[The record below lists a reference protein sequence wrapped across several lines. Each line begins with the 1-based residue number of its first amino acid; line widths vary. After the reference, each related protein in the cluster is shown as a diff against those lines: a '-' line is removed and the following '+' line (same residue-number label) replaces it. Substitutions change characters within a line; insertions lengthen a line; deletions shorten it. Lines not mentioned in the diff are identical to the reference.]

1 MSNYFEN
8 KLKDWRKQ
16 ASVTAV
22 NDLDIEK
29 AFADQ
34 ASGFV
39 ENKLEPL
46 MQQPYNVGFEVVRK
60 NEDNTRI
67 VGIFAFKIEDNLV
80 FAPVFFLNGEIKG
93 PLLYRC
99 DTKTFVPANKEWA
112 SFLIESLEVDEGK
125 GIPRTRRSDSA
136 PLVQMQRINFMPN
149 GTNKSA
155 SVKSP
160 VNKPTCTCS
169 HIPVPEGNCTVTID
183 VQPDYSSSYKWN
195 DRLPGGESLLKM
207 AAEDDGTI
215 RCVFE
220 DEHFLLSAEDGRKVS
235 QVPEFFAEKTAFAM
249 PDGTKLY
256 LNKEAATKV
265 HNTFFENIPNYA
277 GEWAE
282 LMLEKF
288 AALGTGNGLIHE
300 LLNEPDYGK
309 VAAEA
314 IIKAASTDANFAEA
328 LAECYE
334 TPEALFPESYSTLEK
349 KAADEGV
356 LVIKYSPDEL
366 EDNSIKEEYFRDG
379 FYILDSRPKGAL
391 SVVTENTPAS
401 ITAVTEA
408 GIYSILKVDGTFEDD
423 VFVAPKGELQTGE
436 FGIPYNTDSI
446 TTTCYATKGGK
457 AIMAENLMGVKL
469 KSASDYDGFANSISE
484 KKAYLLYL
492 PEYLYGLV
500 LVTNAKTVD
509 GVTYAD
515 VTISRQWAHRDQEF
529 KPLDGYVP
537 SRYTGDGQHINWV
550 INPDLKVTDIEK
562 GRIGQDAKFIEL
574 NAKSAWPD
582 KSLSSIWREGGSIAV
597 EPLEFLGSIKH
608 LDNFIYSTWK
618 MPKVTITKEVT
629 KEAMYRFSD
638 GKKRSDALN
647 KCVSL
652 VKLARDMAIPA
663 DKAYELLHKADNE
676 GKCAFYISPIEKVA
690 MHLRVVDR
698 PTFDDEF
705 DSEFGVPMQPTKEY
719 KLRVQGSQIF
729 EPPSAIGD
737 AMNPTTLTG
746 LPNATVITTNPEN
759 LRALADTYNLPH
771 VFEHGV
777 VGTLADTF
785 DALFLLN
792 KYVPRIEDAVDA
804 LGRLQFLIYWR
815 PGDFEK
821 VYGADDMTNLE
832 AEVTSNFEALGS
844 MLLRLLKKTE
854 LQRKGIDK
862 TNTETGQR

>member
-149 GTNKSA
+149 GTNKAA

-169 HIPVPEGNCTVTID
+169 PIPTPEGNCTVTID
-183 VQPDYSSSYKWN
+183 VQPDYSSSSKWN

-215 RCVFE
+215 SCVFE

-235 QVPEFFAEKTAFAM
+235 QVPEFFTEKTAFAM

-314 IIKAASTDANFAEA
+314 IIKAASIDANFAEA

-391 SVVTENTPAS
+391 SVVTENTPS
-401 ITAVTEA
+401 DITAVTEP
-408 GIYSILKVDGTFEDD
+408 GVYCLLKKDGTFEDD
-423 VFVAPKGELQTGE
+423 VLVAPEGDPKPDTHHVAHTEQ
-436 FGIPYNTDSI
+436 PNY
-446 TTTCYATKGGK
+446 YAIKDGK
-457 AIMAENLMGVKL
+457 AAMGRGLMGVKIH
-469 KSASDYDGFANSISE
+469 KACDYKGFKDTIQE
-484 KKAYLLYL
+484 KKFYMVYL
-492 PEYLYGLV
+492 PEFLYGVMAVREVRTL
-500 LVTNAKTVD
+500 D
-509 GVTYAD
+509 GVTYAKIAWSN
-515 VTISRQWAHRDQEF
+515 THYYPSISEASQVF
-529 KPLDGYVP
+529 GNTGYDDNTE
-537 SRYTGDGQHINWV
+537 SIV
-550 INPDLKVTDIEK
+550 INPELVRSNTERGHFGK
-562 GRIGQDAKFIEL
+562 DAKFVEL
-574 NAKSAWPD
+574 KVSPRWTDDTPSMDAVWKRNGAGIIVDYLEELGTIKDLD
-582 KSLSSIWREGGSIAV
+582 K
-597 EPLEFLGSIKH
+597 
-608 LDNFIYSTWK
+608 FIYSTWK

-663 DKAYELLHKADNE
+663 DKAYELLHKADAE
-676 GKCAFYISPIEKVA
+676 GKCEFYISPIEKVA
-690 MHLRVVDR
+690 MRLRVVDR

-719 KLRVQGSQIF
+719 NLRIQGSQIF

>member
-1 MSNYFEN
+1 MNTYFEN

-46 MQQPYNVGFEVVRK
+46 MRQPYNVGFEIVRK
-60 NEDNTRI
+60 NDDNTRI
-67 VGIFAFKIEDNLV
+67 VGIFAFKIEDNLI

-125 GIPRTRRSDSA
+125 GIPRTRRGDSA

-169 HIPVPEGNCTVTID
+169 HIPVPEGNCTITID
-183 VQPDYSSSYKWN
+183 VTPDYSSAGAWN

-220 DEHFLLSAEDGRKVS
+220 DEHFMLSSEDGRKVS
-235 QVPEFFAEKTAFAM
+235 QLPEFFGEKTAFTTPSGKTLFLDKA
-249 PDGTKLY
+249 
-256 LNKEAATKV
+256 AATQV

-282 LMLEKF
+282 AAMDKI
-288 AALGTGNGLIHE
+288 AALGQGNGLIHE
-300 LLNEPDYGK
+300 LLNEPDFGK

-314 IIKAASTDANFAEA
+314 IVKAASTDATFAEA
-328 LAECYE
+328 LAECYHS
-334 TPEALFPESYSTLEK
+334 PEELFPESYSTLEK

-356 LVIKYSPDEL
+356 LVIKYTPDEL

-391 SVVTENTPAS
+391 SVVTENTPS
-401 ITAVTEA
+401 DITAVTEP
-408 GIYSILKVDGTFEDD
+408 GVYCLLKKDGTFEDD
-423 VFVAPKGELQTGE
+423 VLVAPEGHLKSDNHDRFISTHAER
-436 FGIPYNTDSI
+436 PSY
-446 TTTCYATKGGK
+446 YAVKDGK
-457 AIMAENLMGVKL
+457 AVIANGLMGVKTH
-469 KSASDYDGFANSISE
+469 KASDFKGLKDTVQE
-484 KKAYLLYL
+484 KKFYMIYL
-492 PEYLYGLV
+492 PEFLYGV
-500 LVTNAKTVD
+500 IAVHSVKTLD
-509 GVTYAD
+509 GVTYARVSD
-515 VTISRQWAHRDQEF
+515 SHHYYGISENPVQIYGGVGYEDDQY
-529 KPLDGYVP
+529 PI
-537 SRYTGDGQHINWV
+537 T
-550 INPDLKVTDIEK
+550 INPELSRSNSDR
-562 GRIGQDAKFIEL
+562 GHFGADAKFIEL
-574 NAKSAWPD
+574 SVSPRWKSEN
-582 KSLSSIWREGGSIAV
+582 SSMPEVWNSMGAGVKVAMIED
-597 EPLEFLGSIKH
+597 LGSIKD

-629 KEAMYRFSD
+629 KEAMYRFST
-638 GKKRSDALN
+638 GNKRSDALN

-652 VKLARDMAIPA
+652 VKLARDMALPA
-663 DKAYELLHKADNE
+663 ETAYDLLHKADAN
-676 GKCAFYISPIEKVA
+676 GKCEFYISPIEKVA
-690 MHLRVVDR
+690 TKLRVVDR

-705 DSEFGVPMQPTKEY
+705 DSEFGVPLQPTKEY
-719 KLRVQGSQIF
+719 KLRVQGDQIF

-746 LPNATVITTNPEN
+746 LPNATVISTSPEN
-759 LRALADTYNLPH
+759 LRALADTYKLPH

-777 VGTLADTF
+777 VGSLADTF
-785 DALFLLN
+785 DALYLLN

-832 AEVTSNFEALGS
+832 AEVTSNFDSLGA

-854 LQRKGIDK
+854 LQRKGVDK
-862 TNTETGQR
+862 TKAETGQR

>member
-1 MSNYFEN
+1 MSTYFEN

-46 MQQPYNVGFEVVRK
+46 MRQPYNVGFEIVRK
-60 NEDNTRI
+60 NDDNTRI
-67 VGIFAFKIEDNLV
+67 VGIFAFKIEDNLI

-125 GIPRTRRSDSA
+125 GIPRTRRGDSA

-169 HIPVPEGNCTVTID
+169 HIPVPEGNCTITID
-183 VQPDYSSSYKWN
+183 VTPDYSSAGSWN

-220 DEHFLLSAEDGRKVS
+220 DEHFMLSSEDGRKVS
-235 QVPEFFAEKTAFAM
+235 QLPEFFGEKTVFTT
-249 PDGTKLY
+249 PTGKTLY
-256 LNKEAATKV
+256 LDKSAATQV
-265 HNTFFENIPNYA
+265 HNTFFENVPNYA

-282 LMLEKF
+282 
-288 AALGTGNGLIHE
+288 AAMDKIASLGQGNGLIHE
-300 LLNEPDYGK
+300 LLNEPDFGK

-314 IIKAASTDANFAEA
+314 IVKAASTDATFAEA
-328 LAECYE
+328 LAECYHS
-334 TPEALFPESYSTLEK
+334 PEELFPESYSTLEK

-356 LVIKYSPDEL
+356 LVIKYTPDDL

-391 SVVTENTPAS
+391 SVVTENTPS
-401 ITAVTEA
+401 DITAVTEP
-408 GIYSILKVDGTFEDD
+408 GVYCLLKKDGTFEDD
-423 VFVAPKGELQTGE
+423 VLVAPEGDPKPDTHHVAHTEQ
-436 FGIPYNTDSI
+436 PNY
-446 TTTCYATKGGK
+446 YAIKDGK
-457 AIMAENLMGVKL
+457 VAMGRGLMGVKIH
-469 KSASDYDGFANSISE
+469 KACDYKGFKDTIQE
-484 KKAYLLYL
+484 KKFYMVYL
-492 PEYLYGLV
+492 PEFLYGV
-500 LVTNAKTVD
+500 MAVREAKTLD
-509 GVTYAD
+509 GVTYAK
-515 VTISRQWAHRDQEF
+515 ISWSNTHYYPSISESSRVF
-529 KPLDGYVP
+529 GSTGYDGELE
-537 SRYTGDGQHINWV
+537 SIV
-550 INPDLKVTDIEK
+550 INPELARSNTERGHFGK
-562 GRIGQDAKFIEL
+562 DAKFVEL
-574 NAKSAWPD
+574 KVSPRWTDDTPSMD
-582 KSLSSIWREGGSIAV
+582 AV
-597 EPLEFLGSIKH
+597 WKRNGAGIIVDYLEDLGTIKD

-638 GKKRSDALN
+638 GARRSDALN

-652 VKLARDMAIPA
+652 VKLARDMALPA
-663 DKAYELLHKADNE
+663 EKAYELLHKADAN
-676 GKCAFYISPIEKVA
+676 GKCEFYLDPIEKVA
-690 MHLRVVDR
+690 TKLRVVDR

-705 DSEFGVPMQPTKEY
+705 DSEFGVPLQPTKEY
-719 KLRVQGSQIF
+719 RLRVQGDQIF

-746 LPNATVITTNPEN
+746 LPNTTVISTSPEN
-759 LRALADTYNLPH
+759 LRALADTYKLPH

-777 VGTLADTF
+777 VGSLADTF
-785 DALFLLN
+785 DALYLLN

-821 VYGADDMTNLE
+821 VYGSDDMTNLE
-832 AEVTSNFEALGS
+832 AEVTSNFDSLGA

-854 LQRKGIDK
+854 LQRKGVDK
-862 TNTETGQR
+862 TKTETGQR

>member
-1 MSNYFEN
+1 MSNYFET
-8 KLKDWRKQ
+8 KLKSWRKQ

-46 MQQPYNVGFEVVRK
+46 MRQPYNVGFEIVRK
-60 NEDNTRI
+60 NDDNTRI
-67 VGIFAFKIEDNLV
+67 VGIFAFKIEDNLI

-125 GIPRTRRSDSA
+125 GIPRTRRGDSA

-169 HIPVPEGNCTVTID
+169 HIPVPEGNCTITID
-183 VQPDYSSSYKWN
+183 VTPDYSSAGSWN
-195 DRLPGGESLLKM
+195 NRLPGGESLLKM

-220 DEHFLLSAEDGRKVS
+220 DEHFMLSSEDGRKVS
-235 QVPEFFAEKTAFAM
+235 QLPEFFGEKTAFTT
-249 PDGTKLY
+249 PSGKTVY
-256 LNKEAATKV
+256 LDKAAATQV
-265 HNTFFENIPNYA
+265 HNTFFENVPNYA

-282 LMLEKF
+282 
-288 AALGTGNGLIHE
+288 AAMDKIASLGQGNGLIHE
-300 LLNEPDYGK
+300 LLNEPDFGK
-309 VAAEA
+309 AAAEA
-314 IIKAASTDANFAEA
+314 IVKAASTDATFAEA
-328 LAECYE
+328 LAECYHS
-334 TPEALFPESYSTLEK
+334 PEELFPESYSTLEK

-356 LVIKYSPDEL
+356 LVIKYTPDEL

-391 SVVTENTPAS
+391 SVVTENTPS
-401 ITAVTEA
+401 DITAVTEP
-408 GIYSILKVDGTFEDD
+408 GVYCLLKKDGTFEDD
-423 VFVAPKGELQTGE
+423 VLVAPEGNPKPDTRHVDHTEQ
-436 FGIPYNTDSI
+436 PNY
-446 TTTCYATKGGK
+446 YAIKDGK
-457 AIMAENLMGVKL
+457 AAMGRGLMGVKIH
-469 KSASDYDGFANSISE
+469 KSCDYKGFKDTIQE
-484 KKAYLLYL
+484 KKCYMVYL
-492 PEYLYGLV
+492 PEFLYGV
-500 LVTNAKTVD
+500 MAVREVKTLD
-509 GVTYAD
+509 GVTYAKIAWSNSHYYPS
-515 VTISRQWAHRDQEF
+515 ISEGSQVF
-529 KPLDGYVP
+529 GSTGYDGDIE
-537 SRYTGDGQHINWV
+537 SIV
-550 INPDLKVTDIEK
+550 INPELTRSNTERGHFGK
-562 GRIGQDAKFIEL
+562 DAKFVEL
-574 NAKSAWPD
+574 KVSPRWTGDTPSMDLVWKRDGAGIKVDYLEDLGTIKDLD
-582 KSLSSIWREGGSIAV
+582 K
-597 EPLEFLGSIKH
+597 
-608 LDNFIYSTWK
+608 FIYSTWK
-618 MPKVTITKEVT
+618 LPKVTITKEVT

-638 GKKRSDALN
+638 GARRSDALN

-652 VKLARDMAIPA
+652 VKLARDMALPA
-663 DKAYELLHKADNE
+663 EKAYELLHKADVN
-676 GKCAFYISPIEKVA
+676 GKCEFYLDPIEKVA
-690 MHLRVVDR
+690 TKLRVVDR

-705 DSEFGVPMQPTKEY
+705 DSEFGVPLQPTKEY
-719 KLRVQGSQIF
+719 KLRVQGDQIF

-746 LPNATVITTNPEN
+746 LPNATVITTSPEN
-759 LRALADTYNLPH
+759 LRALADTYKLPH

-777 VGTLADTF
+777 VGSLADTF
-785 DALFLLN
+785 DALYLLN

-821 VYGADDMTNLE
+821 VYGSDDMTNLE
-832 AEVTSNFEALGS
+832 AEVTSNFDALGA

-854 LQRKGIDK
+854 LQRKGVDK
-862 TNTETGQR
+862 TKTETGQR